1 MLTSLWRRM
10 SKRRAPIAK
19 WELSTPLLRWTRDDA
34 WMLRDAV
41 EGTLILGATGS
52 GKTSGSGAAIARSY
66 LAAGFGGLVLT
77 AKADERALWE
87 RYCQEAGRLDD
98 LLVFAPSERA
108 DLRFNFLDFELNR
121 TGDGAGHTESIVN
134 LFANVLEVVER
145 NSGTEGGRG
154 DESFWRRTNRQLMRN
169 LVDLLALATGRVSV
183 PDLVRLCLSAPTS
196 SAQINDKGWQ
206 ERSFCFHCLKEA
218 DRREKSERQKHDF
231 GIVADFFLLEW
242 PNLSDKTRSVV
253 MATFTSMADVLNRG
267 VLRELFCKDTNVTP
281 KAVEEG
287 KIILIDLPVKEYAEV
302 GQFAQVL
309 WKYSFMRSIERRDA
323 AANPRPVF
331 LWADEAQLFTTS
343 YDFQFQSTC
352 RSARCATVYLSQSTT
367 NFYAALGGGDKGQNE
382 AHSLF
387 QCLNTKVF
395 HACTDKT
402 PEWSASLIGRSKQL
416 FANGNNTYSPEDNMN
431 AMLGLPVFGPVGHT
445 SAGFSESYEYEVQP
459 AAFTRL
465 RTGGPAHGWEV
476 DGIVFQNGRVFR
488 GSGRTWLPVTF
499 RQRH

>member
-1 MLTSLWRRM
+1 MLTKLLKKMTRRKTP
-10 SKRRAPIAK
+10 SAR
-19 WELSTPLLRWTRDDA
+19 WDLSTPLLRWSRDDV
-34 WMLRDAV
+34 WTLGDTV

-77 AKADERALWE
+77 AKADERSLWE
-87 RYCQEAGRLDD
+87 KYCRETGRLND
-98 LLVFAPSERA
+98 LLIFAPDERA

-121 TGDGAGHTESIVN
+121 TGEGAGHTESIVN

-145 NSGTEGGRG
+145 NSGTDGGRG

-196 SAQINDKGWQ
+196 SAQINDKVWQ
-206 ERSFCFHCLKEA
+206 ERSFCFQCLKDA
-218 DRREKSERQKHDF
+218 DRRDKSGRQKHDF

-267 VLRELFCKDTNVTP
+267 VLRELFCTDTNVTP

-287 KIILIDLPVKEYAEV
+287 RIILIDLPVKEFAEV

-309 WKYSFMRSIERRDA
+309 WKYSFQRSIERRDV
-323 AANPRPVF
+323 AANSRPVF
-331 LWADEAQLFTTS
+331 LWADEAQLFSTS

-367 NFYAALGGGDKGQNE
+367 NFLAALGGGDKGQNE
-382 AHSLF
+382 ALSLF
-387 QCLNTKVF
+387 QCLNTKLF
-395 HACTDKT
+395 HACTDTT
-402 PEWSASLIGRSKQL
+402 PEWAAKLIGRSKQL

-431 AMLGLPVFGPVGHT
+431 AMLGLPAFGLVGHT

-459 AAFTRL
+459 AVFTRL

-476 DGIVFQNGRVFR
+476 DGIVFQNGRVFQ
-488 GSGRTWLPVTF
+488 GSRRTWLPVTF
-499 RQRH
+499 RQRR